1 MSKFRAGLERVYDVY
16 SITMYMDPSGARGF
30 PFNRYSATGRRRPAP
45 RGTWRREGAGEG
57 ARRRVRTSVVPSID
71 VAGTSWRGPGRD
83 LLVSWIQWQPGQ
95 FEHRSAQVS
104 LGGIKIHDSDHSIL
118 PGYCAGDSPQSPL

>member
-16 SITMYMDPSGARGF
+16 GSERSAWVPVQSIFGDC
-30 PFNRYSATGRRRPAP
+30 RRRPAP
-45 RGTWRREGAGEG
+45 RGTGRREGAGEG

-104 LGGIKIHDSDHSIL
+104 LGGVEIHDSDHSIL